1 MKKIYESPLN
11 GFDES
16 AERIR
21 VYALEE
27 TDDLNEFHNMTD
39 DELCEYFHVYE
50 ERYVAPGTLYHR
62 YGFGVMSTHIIMVE
76 TVAYNV

>member
-16 AERIR
+16 AERIH
-21 VYALEE
+21 VYAFEE
-27 TDDLNEFHNMTD
+27 NDNWYEFSSMTE

-50 ERYVAPGTLYHR
+50 ERCVAPGALYHR
-62 YGFGVMSTHIIMVE
+62 YGFWVMSTHIIMIE
-76 TVAYNV
+76 TVSYNV